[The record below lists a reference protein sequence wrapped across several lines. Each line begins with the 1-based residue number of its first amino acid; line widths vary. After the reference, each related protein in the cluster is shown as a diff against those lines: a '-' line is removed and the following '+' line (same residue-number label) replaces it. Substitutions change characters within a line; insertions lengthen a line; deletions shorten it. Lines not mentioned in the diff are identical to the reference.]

1 MCSEN
6 ANMRVVSQLAQ
17 KSGHKENKARSLL
30 TSKDYIES
38 KNCILRLKTI
48 FNHILRWTQSYGH

>member
-1 MCSEN
+1 
-6 ANMRVVSQLAQ
+6 MRVVNQLAQ
-17 KSGHKENKARSLL
+17 KSGHKENKARPLL

-48 FNHILRWTQSYGH
+48 FNYILRWTQSYGH